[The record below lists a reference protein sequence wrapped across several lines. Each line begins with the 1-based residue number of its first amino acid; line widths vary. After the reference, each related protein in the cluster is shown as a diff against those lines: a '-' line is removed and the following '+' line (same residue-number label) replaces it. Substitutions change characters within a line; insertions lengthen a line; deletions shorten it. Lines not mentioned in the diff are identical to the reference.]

1 MQSDVVEVVGFL
13 HAGHRS
19 RGTVLCGRDDG
30 EVDKHTPLNRELYF
44 SVRAGHTYVHTV
56 GHTGNEDSSLCVR
69 VEGSAE
75 GSHSSNVPGDPPK
88 ASFSTHPIYLA
99 FICMYVCT
107 CVCTMDP

>member
-1 MQSDVVEVVGFL
+1 M
-13 HAGHRS
+13 
-19 RGTVLCGRDDG
+19 
-30 EVDKHTPLNRELYF
+30 
-44 SVRAGHTYVHTV
+44 YVHTV

-99 FICMYVCT
+99 FICMYVCMYYGSINVASDT
-107 CVCTMDP
+107 VHTPVGQKRNIPGFLR